1 MKFLQKVRVEAAT
14 SKLAFAAAT
23 FGLFIAAIAPA
34 WVLDRAVADSGAIT
48 ISGSVKPKAGPVSTN
63 AAVVDEN
70 GKLMLKAVS
79 RAAKQSDAKDT
90 DCEPEAAD
98 VDSVLLVG
106 ASQRKEEFS
115 SRMSLIRPLFC
126 KP

>member
-1 MKFLQKVRVEAAT
+1 MNFLQKVGVETAA
-14 SKLAFAAAT
+14 SKLAFAAAN
-23 FGLFIAAIAPA
+23 FGSLIAAIAPA
-34 WVLDRAVADSGAIT
+34 WVLDRAVADSGAIA
-48 ISGSVKPKAGPVSTN
+48 ISGSVKPKAGSVSAN

-70 GKLMLKAVS
+70 GKLVLKAVS
-79 RAAKQSDAKDT
+79 RAAEQSDAKDT